1 MREETIA
8 PRWERRPRR
17 RGSGWLTA
25 AMVILP
31 VLSLL
36 LVLLFIPARVAA
48 ATVSAP
54 EVQERFTQQTSN
66 LLEQNLEGYTYIHKH
81 YRISAGSLPA
91 KPLESG
97 FGATD
102 DPAEVLSVID
112 RASVLLGEEVIV
124 GWTPETALRP
134 GSQVKYYFDE
144 TILVLTWQELS
155 GDRICTWCEVKLSD
169 PSQLRRKL
177 AGDQYGSPVQMPATM
192 LSRQDNAAAAVSG
205 DFYAHRTA
213 GIHVNNGLIYLV
225 SGWNA
230 DTCFFTRNGDM
241 LFAHRGEITN
251 WTQADTYVREND
263 ILFSVAFGPVLVENG
278 QINIPWDYPWG
289 ELYETYSR
297 AVLSQVGHLHYL
309 FLAGNSG
316 SNGYYRF
323 TGQEAAQ
330 LMIDHGCTMAY
341 NMDGGQTAEVIL
353 GGEMVNLPE
362 FHMERQVSDVLC
374 FASAL
379 PEGGAA

>member
-1 MREETIA
+1 MTEENNA
-8 PRWERRPRR
+8 PRWKQNAFRPGRFLL
-17 RGSGWLTA
+17 G
-25 AMVILP
+25 V
-31 VLSLL
+31 L
-36 LVLLFIPARVAA
+36 LVLLPVLTLSLVLLFVPAQVAA
-48 ATVSAP
+48 APRTAP
-54 EVQERFTQQTSN
+54 EVQERFFQQTNN

-81 YRISAGSLPA
+81 FRISAGALPSR
-91 KPLESG
+91 PLDSG

-102 DPAEVLSVID
+102 DPEEVLAVIEG
-112 RASVLLGEEVIV
+112 ASDLLGEEVIV
-124 GWTPETALRP
+124 GWTPETVLRP
-134 GSQVKYYFDE
+134 GSLVRYYYDE

-155 GDRICTWCEVKLSD
+155 GDRVCTWCEVKLAD

-192 LSRQDNAAAAVSG
+192 LAWQDNAVAAVSG
-205 DFYAHRTA
+205 DFYAHRTD
-213 GIHVNNGLIYLV
+213 GVHVNDGLISLV
-225 SGWNA
+225 SGWYA
-230 DTCFFTRNGDM
+230 DTCFFNRDGDM
-241 LFAHRGEITN
+241 LFVHRNEITN
-251 WTQADTYVREND
+251 WTQADNYVREND

-289 ELYETYSR
+289 ELRETYSR

-323 TGQEAAQ
+323 TGREAAQ
-330 LMIDHGCTMAY
+330 LMIDHGCVMAY

-353 GGEMVNLPE
+353 GGQLMNVPE
-362 FHMERQVSDVLC
+362 FHMERPVSDVLC

>member
-1 MREETIA
+1 MTEENNA
-8 PRWERRPRR
+8 PRWKQKTFRP
-17 RGSGWLTA
+17 GG
-25 AMVILP
+25 ILVGLLL
-31 VLSLL
+31 VLLPLL
-36 LVLLFIPARVAA
+36 ALSLVLLFIPARVAA
-48 ATVSAP
+48 AARPAP
-54 EVQERFTQQTSN
+54 EIQERFFQQTN
-66 LLEQNLEGYTYIHKH
+66 DLLEQKLEGYTYVHKH
-81 YRISAGSLPA
+81 FRINAGSLPA
-91 KPLESG
+91 KPLEEG

-102 DPAEVLSVID
+102 DPAQVLAVIE
-112 RASVLLGEEVIV
+112 RASDLLGEEVIV
-124 GWTPETALRP
+124 GWSPETELRP
-134 GSQVKYYFDE
+134 GSYVKFYYDE

-192 LSRQDNAAAAVSG
+192 LSWQDNAVAAVSG
-205 DFYAHRTA
+205 DFYAYRTA
-213 GIHVNNGLIYLV
+213 GIHVNDGLIYLV

-230 DTCFFTRNGDM
+230 DTCFFNRDGDM
-241 LFAHRGEITN
+241 LFVHRNEISN
-251 WTQADTYVREND
+251 WTQAENYVREND
-263 ILFSVAFGPVLVENG
+263 VLFSVAFGPVLVENG
-278 QINIPWDYPWG
+278 QITIPWDYPWG
-289 ELYETYSR
+289 EMRDTYAR
-297 AVLSQVGHLHYL
+297 AVLSQVGHLHYM
-309 FLAGNSG
+309 FLAANCGT
-316 SNGYYRF
+316 NGANRF

-353 GGEMVNLPE
+353 GGQLMNTPE